1 MKTLQ
6 NLLRTIF
13 FAALCASCGSAMAAG
28 VDLVGDDTD
37 LFTTNPNIPAQ
48 VPNVLF
54 IVDNTSNWARNNNG
68 WTGAL
73 DSACVSAGMPATGNP
88 NMKQGDAELCAI
100 YTETA
105 KIGQGVNVGFMLFND
120 QNHGSYVRFPMQSMT
135 STAVTNF
142 QTVLKTLNIQ
152 DSTEN
157 VGTNATYEDK
167 LNDVFRYFN
176 SLGTY
181 TQNAASVHAD
191 AAAYTDAAKNNF
203 KFLTGQNGDTCGYD
217 YIVFIGNGFPNSQAW
232 TANPPAG
239 GAAELVSA
247 ASLLN
252 DPNVTFGT
260 NNADLVPIQN
270 TGSNADLW
278 SKFMFKYGVKVANGS
293 YRHVTTYT
301 INVCQYDASGA
312 DTCPTTNPGG
322 ASQTTLLK
330 SMASVSNG
338 KYFSAS
344 NLQQIQLALAQIF
357 AEVQAVNSVFAAT
370 TLPVSIN
377 VRGTN
382 LNQVYI
388 GVFRPDSLASPR
400 WLGNLKQYQLGV
412 NSTTGALQLVDA
424 NGVQAVNLNTGFI
437 SNSATSFWTT
447 AYDAYPGTAGTQ
459 GFWSFRGPPAGTYAT
474 TDVGQDQDAPDGDLV
489 EKGGVA
495 ERIRVLYPT
504 PDSTGQVRNIYTCT
518 GICTSGSLLS
528 DTPFATTNLDITGTA
543 LGTYATT
550 SVTSLSAAYVAPNWV
565 VTATTSTPHGF
576 ADQSSVIIAGAVPN
590 LFNGT
595 YTVTVPTGSTNTFT
609 YNLPSGVTPDAN
621 HAYVTLPGYSL
632 VPGTDLVSVTT
643 ATPSDY
649 NTTATPGAAISAVV
663 GNASQFSYALATS
676 PTTSASGYTVTG
688 VRQVQTAAGPSKITW
703 SNAAGL
709 TNVTVNLNNHGYTSG
724 DIVAI
729 SGATDSAFNTAG
741 SAITVNSAS
750 QFSYFTASTPAGGT
764 TQTGIATPTSGA
776 LPSDWTSGTV
786 VQVTGAS
793 GNFNTPSGGS
803 PITVSGSTF
812 SYQTSGTVSGSASGT
827 LVANRVVASDTSTWT
842 IGSSQLVTQTVNQGS
857 TWTIP
862 TGNIAA
868 NGTNLRFTLTQA
880 RLTTSGN
887 SLRQLVVGDQI
898 TINATAGTCTY
909 RVSNTNKSC
918 AGATF
923 TVTGVSIAS
932 GTSSDTS
939 AVASPP
945 ATTTAQNFSGSSTIA
960 IDLAAGGTVTS
971 TGGNAPALTAAA
983 TMTYSGTNSVAT
995 GIRLTLT
1002 RGQYSGQ
1009 FLRQLQV
1016 GDLISLSSSCT
1027 FSGASGTS
1035 FCTPNP
1041 TSTPPGTTTVTA
1053 VSGNSSSTTT
1063 TVPASTYADITPTVT
1078 ITIAPS
1084 GVSGAT
1090 AVTTTNTSA
1099 GSTPASGATTMG
1111 WTGQSVGAAVSLSA
1125 ITAGP
1130 LTVNASGL
1138 IYASKTGDLT
1148 TRVTSIT
1155 TQSQATGTITAA
1167 LATVTDPLER
1177 DNLINWMRGQD
1188 NKEDENKN
1196 GSRTDIRASVH
1207 GDVLHSRPAV
1217 INYNRTAGNNDVYVF
1232 YGANDGMFHAVKGGQ
1247 STDGG
1252 NEQWG
1257 FVAVEHFG
1265 KLKRLRDQTPVISSN
1280 YPKGYFFD
1288 GPIGVY
1294 TLDANSD
1301 GKLTTGSGD
1310 KVYLYTAM
1318 RRGGRMIYAFDV
1330 TDPTAPKLLWK
1341 KGCTQ
1346 PTGTGAAGG
1355 CDSGWEVFGQS
1366 WSQPQVVYLRAYP
1379 TTPVL
1384 IFGAGYDSPAEDFQP
1399 CYVTSYSSTSVTG
1412 KTGLTPPTPMSAA
1425 NCPPSG
1431 GSSSTQSRTMGAG
1444 VFIVNALTGAVLWR
1458 AGSDGLANMV
1468 VSGMNYSITA
1478 DLAIMRNR
1486 TNTAARTA
1494 TTGVENVPTG
1504 YMDRIYAPDTGGNVW
1519 RLDVADADPA
1529 NWVVTK
1535 LAAISTSSATSST
1548 TGSPAA
1554 ADMRKFEFQP
1564 DVVYSSNPT
1573 TGQLYDA
1580 VLLGSGDREHPFD
1593 MVVNNRFYMIRDLNT
1608 GTLGPADAVPAVIG
1622 ESDLYDITDGCLQ
1635 QASLCPAGVTQSTAQ
1650 AALDVAKGWKFL
1662 FAPTNVGEKT
1672 VSSATTAASTV
1683 IFNTNQPK
1691 QDTVTGSS
1699 QNVGA
1704 NASNQCTS
1712 DLGTA
1717 RQYGLNFQ
1725 TGNSQNIFNAL
1736 PTQYVPTAG
1745 LGRYATFAGGGFLP
1759 TPVPVVVQIGGKYYQ
1774 TVIAGVQ
1781 TTNPG
1786 GLKLQSRLRTYWYR
1800 KTD

>member
-1 MKTLQ
+1 MKTLHH
-6 NLLRTIF
+6 LLKGILL
-13 FAALCASCGSAMAAG
+13 AALFACCGSAMAVG

-54 IVDNTSNWARNNNG
+54 LIDNTSSWNSASNG
-68 WTGAL
+68 WGATGAL
-73 DSACVSAGMPATGNP
+73 SSECTTAGFPFGTSSQT
-88 NMKQGDAELCAI
+88 KQGDAELCAI
-100 YTETA
+100 YVETG
-105 KIGQGVNVGFMLFND
+105 KLSSGVNVGFMEFNT
-120 QNHGSYVRFPMQSMT
+120 QNNGSFVRFPMSSMT
-135 STAVTNF
+135 STNITNF
-142 QTVLKTLNIQ
+142 QNTLKINVNG
-152 DSTEN
+152 SVEN
-157 VGTNATYEDK
+157 VGSNSTYEDK
-167 LNDVFRYFN
+167 MNDVFRYFN
-176 SLGTY
+176 SLGTFR
-181 TQNAASVHAD
+181 QNATPTVANNGG
-191 AAAYTDAAKNNF
+191 YTDSNRNNF
-203 KFLTGQNGDTCGYD
+203 QFIAGQNGDTCGYD
-217 YIVFIGNGFPNSQAW
+217 YIVFIGNTFPNTQSW

-239 GAAELVSA
+239 GAADLVAA

-260 NNADLVPIQN
+260 NNADLIPLQN
-270 TGSNADLW
+270 TGSNVDVW
-278 SKFMFKYGVKVANGS
+278 SKFLFKYGVKVANGS

-301 INVCQYDASGA
+301 INVCSYSATGV
-312 DTCPTTNPGG
+312 DTCPTDQPGG

-344 NLQQIQLALAQIF
+344 NLAQIQTALSTIF

-388 GVFRPDSLASPR
+388 GVFRPDALASPR

-412 NSTTGALQLVDA
+412 NSVTGALQLVDA
-424 NGVQAVNLNTGFI
+424 NGTQAVNLNTGFI

-447 AYDAYPGTAGTQ
+447 AYDADPNTTGIQ
-459 GFWSFRGPPAGTYAT
+459 GFWSYRAPFAT
-474 TDVGQDQDAPDGDLV
+474 TDVGRDQDAPDGDLV

-495 ERIRVLYPT
+495 ERIRITYPS

-518 GICTSGSLLS
+518 GACTTGSLLS
-528 DTPFATTNLDITGTA
+528 DTPFAITNTDITGTL
-543 LGTYATT
+543 LGTYQAFT
-550 SVTSLSAAYVAPNWV
+550 VTSLTASGTTA
-565 VTATTSTPHGF
+565 TATTSLPHGF
-576 ADQSSVIIAGAVPN
+576 ITGNQVTIAGAVPN
-590 LFNGT
+590 LFNGV
-595 YTVTVPTGSTNTFT
+595 YSVTVPTGSLNTFT
-609 YNLPSGVTPDAN
+609 YTLTSAPDTT
-621 HAYVTLPGYSL
+621 HAYVTQAGYAL
-632 VPGTDLVSVTT
+632 VPGTDLVTVTGASPTDYNVTT
-643 ATPSDY
+643 
-649 NTTATPGAAISAVV
+649 AAISAVS
-663 GNASQFSYALATS
+663 GNANQYSYALATS
-676 PTTSASGYTVTG
+676 PCSAASGYSVTG
-688 VRQVQTAAGPSKITW
+688 VRRVQVSGGTSMITW
-703 SNAAGL
+703 SNGSAL
-709 TNVTVNLNNHGYTSG
+709 NNVTVNLSAHGYSSG
-724 DIVAI
+724 DTVAI
-729 SGATDSAFNTAG
+729 SGATDSAFNTSG
-741 SAITVNSAS
+741 SVIVVNSS
-750 QFSYFTASTPAGGT
+750 NQFTYTTASTPAGGAT
-764 TQTGIATPTSGA
+764 TTGIATPSSGSI
-776 LPSDWTSGTV
+776 PSGWQSGTV
-786 VQVTGAS
+786 IKVSGAS
-793 GNFNTPSGGS
+793 GNFNTPASGS
-803 PITVSGSTF
+803 PITVTGNTF
-812 SYQTSGTVSGSASGT
+812 SYGTNGTVSGSATGT
-827 LVANRVVASDTSTWT
+827 LIANRYVASDQSTWT
-842 IGSSQLVTQTVNQGS
+842 INPVASFVSTTATTNFDS
-857 TWTIP
+857 TWSV
-862 TGNIAA
+862 TGI
-868 NGTNLRFTLTQA
+868 
-880 RLTTSGN
+880 TTSGSGN
-887 SLRQLVVGDQI
+887 SQNVAITLTAAKFTDVVTGQVNALRNLVASDISSLSFG
-898 TINATAGTCTY
+898 GTCTY
-909 RVSNTNKSC
+909 TIKVGSTNTVHPCSDLLGTPGGSATRAINTIS
-918 AGATF
+918 GATN
-923 TVTGVSIAS
+923 TVVGTPSTTYSNLSPGVVTLTFAVVANISATSIGTGAS
-932 GTSSDTS
+932 APTLIYTGASS
-939 AVASPP
+939 
-945 ATTTAQNFSGSSTIA
+945 ATTNSA
-960 IDLAAGGTVTS
+960 IRFTLS
-971 TGGNAPALTAAA
+971 R
-983 TMTYSGTNSVAT
+983 
-995 GIRLTLT
+995 GIYT
-1002 RGQYSGQ
+1002 GQ
-1009 FLRQLQV
+1009 FLRKITV
-1016 GDLISLSSSCT
+1016 GDTLSVSNCT
-1027 FSGASGTS
+1027 YLSGSRQNCDTGSGMV
-1035 FCTPNP
+1035 
-1041 TSTPPGTTTVTA
+1041 VTA
-1053 VSGNSSSTTT
+1053 VSGDSSVTSAVT
-1063 TVPASTYADITPTVT
+1063 AAGSYGDISGTVT
-1078 ITIAPS
+1078 IDVTPS
-1084 GVSGAT
+1084 NVAT
-1090 AVTTTNTSA
+1090 ASSLATVATSA
-1099 GSTPASGATTMG
+1099 GAAPTASATTLAWTGATTG
-1111 WTGQSVGAAVSLSA
+1111 PNIALSS

-1130 LTVNASGL
+1130 LTVNAAGT
-1138 IYASKTGDLT
+1138 IYASKSGDLT
-1148 TRVTSIT
+1148 SKVTSIT
-1155 TQSQATGTITAA
+1155 NQSQATGTITAG
-1167 LATVTDPLER
+1167 LATVPDPAER
-1177 DNLINWMRGQD
+1177 SNLINWVRGAD
-1188 NKEDENKN
+1188 NKDDENKN
-1196 GSRTDIRASVH
+1196 GVSSDIRASVH

-1217 INYNRTAGNNDVYVF
+1217 INYNRTTGNNDVYVF

-1252 NEQWG
+1252 NEQWD
-1257 FVAVEHFG
+1257 FIALEHFG

-1301 GKLTTGSGD
+1301 GKLTSGASGD

-1330 TDPTAPKLLWK
+1330 TDPTAPRLLWK

-1355 CDSGWEVFGQS
+1355 CDSGWEVLGQT

-1384 IFGAGYDSPAEDFQP
+1384 IFGGGYDSPAEDFQP

-1431 GSSSTQSRTMGAG
+1431 GTSATQSRTMGQG

-1458 AGSDGLANMV
+1458 AGSDGLANMI

-1478 DLAIMRNR
+1478 DLAILRNR
-1486 TNTAARTA
+1486 TNTAARTG

-1519 RLDVADADPA
+1519 RLDVADANPA

-1535 LAAISTSSATSST
+1535 LASIATSNATSST

-1564 DVVYSSNPT
+1564 DVVYASNPT

-1593 MVVNNRFYMIRDLNT
+1593 MVVNNRFYMIRDVNT
-1608 GTLGPADAVPAVIG
+1608 GTLTPSTPTPTVINETG
-1622 ESDLYDITDGCLQ
+1622 TAPNGLTDITDGCLQ
-1635 QASLCPAGVTQSTAQ
+1635 NAANCAAGETQATVQ
-1650 AALDVAKGWKFL
+1650 ADLDSRSGWKFL
-1662 FAPTNVGEKT
+1662 FAPTNIGEKT
-1672 VSSATTAASTV
+1672 ISSATTAASTV

-1717 RQYGLNFQ
+1717 RQYGINFQ
-1725 TGNSQNIFNAL
+1725 NGNSQNIFNAL